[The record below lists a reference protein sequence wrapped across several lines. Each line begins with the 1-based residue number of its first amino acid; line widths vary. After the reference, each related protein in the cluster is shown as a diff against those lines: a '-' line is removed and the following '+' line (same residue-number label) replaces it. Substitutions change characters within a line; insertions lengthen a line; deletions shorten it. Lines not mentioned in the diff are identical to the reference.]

1 MATITTYERFAPQDA
16 DGNLDLAR
24 GIREFV
30 VGTGGA
36 ELRGWGTVKPN
47 SQVRNNQTHGVILF
61 KLYPDHYT
69 WNFLPSEGG
78 TFTDQGIGFCH

>member
-1 MATITTYERFAPQDA
+1 MATITTLSALLPRTA
-16 DGNLDLAR
+16 DGNLDLAH
-24 GIREFV
+24 GISEFV

-36 ELRGWGTVKPN
+36 ELSGWGTVKPN

-78 TFTDQGIGFCH
+78 TFTDQGTGFCH